1 MPRKR
6 PNPRKIIDAVPKG
19 RPLERIAR
27 DALQALGVWQLRFF
41 EQVVGIQKQIDPID
55 PLITAQKMAAAFIP
69 YIDSYIDEGGRTL
82 LAELGQQSAGDWLV
96 QNPQAIEAAR
106 TATLALCQETVDTFL
121 GDMNKTMDGIRR
133 DMAESFESGETAGD
147 AVDRLAK
154 WVNDESRWRA
164 RRIAVTESARAFN
177 AGAVAATDDLDF
189 VAGYK
194 WLLSD
199 DACPLCH
206 NVARLCPVI
215 PKGGTFAINGKNP
228 AYRNVKFPPLHP
240 NCRCTLVTVFDD
252 EVPPEWPN
260 TVTPPPGQNYVL
272 ADATDIMAAES
283 GGYES
288 VAIGNAK
295 SIGGFVVA
303 WE

>member
-1 MPRKR
+1 
-6 PNPRKIIDAVPKG
+6 
-19 RPLERIAR
+19 
-27 DALQALGVWQLRFF
+27 
-41 EQVVGIQKQIDPID
+41 
-55 PLITAQKMAAAFIP
+55 MAASFIP
-69 YIDSYIDEGGRTL
+69 YIDAYIDEGGRTL
-82 LAELGQQSAGDWLV
+82 LAELGVDNADDWLV
-96 QNPQAIEAAR
+96 KNPQAIEAAR

-121 GDMNKTMDGIRR
+121 EDMNRTMDGIRQ
-133 DMAESFESGETAGD
+133 DLAESIESGETAGD

-177 AGAVAATDDLDF
+177 AGAVASTEDLDF
-189 VAGYK
+189 IAGYK

-215 PKGGTFAINGKNP
+215 PKGGTFAENGKNP
-228 AYRNVKFPPLHP
+228 AYRNIKFPPLHP

-252 EVPPEWPN
+252 EVPQEWPK
-260 TVTPPPGQNYVL
+260 TVKPPVGSNYVIPES
-272 ADATDIMAAES
+272 TDIMAAES

-288 VAIGNAK
+288 VAIGNVK
-295 SIGGFVVA
+295 SIGGFVVL